1 MPNAFPLIHPDAVRN
16 GKSHPTTLL
25 VWHDIIAS
33 EKERLVWFDTT
44 VAQFEAQLEQLDK
57 AGIRPISLTA
67 LHAYLTN
74 GIPVPPAHA
83 AILCFDDNTAGIYRH
98 AAPLLKQRRWP
109 FIVSAHSAYVG
120 VPTSKSHNSYEE
132 LREMERMEATVVSQ
146 THTHPPDLRTLT
158 IANLRREMSDSKRR
172 LESELGHPVNFLTYP
187 SGKWDARVAAAAQT
201 AGYVMALT
209 EDFGPAE
216 SSPHLLGVK
225 RYSTHRRFEEGLAS
239 IRRKG

>member
-1 MPNAFPLIHPDAVRN
+1 
-16 GKSHPTTLL
+16 
-25 VWHDIIAS
+25 
-33 EKERLVWFDTT
+33 
-44 VAQFEAQLEQLDK
+44 
-57 AGIRPISLTA
+57 
-67 LHAYLTN
+67 
-74 GIPVPPAHA
+74 
-83 AILCFDDNTAGIYRH
+83 
-98 AAPLLKQRRWP
+98 
-109 FIVSAHSAYVG
+109 
-120 VPTSKSHNSYEE
+120 
-132 LREMERMEATVVSQ
+132 MEATVVSQ

-158 IANLRREMSDSKRR
+158 IANLRREMTDSKRR

-187 SGKWDARVAAAAQT
+187 SGKWDARVATAAQT